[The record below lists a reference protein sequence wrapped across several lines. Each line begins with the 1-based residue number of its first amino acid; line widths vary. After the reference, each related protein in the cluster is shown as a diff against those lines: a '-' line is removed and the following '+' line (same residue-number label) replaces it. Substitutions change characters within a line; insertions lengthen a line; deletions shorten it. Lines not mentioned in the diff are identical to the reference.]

1 MPIHQSPVLYPWRV
15 SQSTVAAI
23 YILQY
28 NCTAGGRCEWRPD
41 RARSWLQCKRA
52 FFVPLKE
59 CLMKFMRMSC
69 PLSHT
74 SRCKS
79 RHRNPVC
86 LHWNQNQEYEADSSC
101 AEIQNLSIKYC
112 RYLCVRILIFATLS
126 RLRAMLQPW
135 RGSSHGITAERCSGL
150 EQTKHFPAAAGQQQQ
165 LGAAWNVK
173 VSTKFHGTQIGEGA
187 MLSTSNNRQLVR
199 LAGSLKLHVEQPFL
213 KSSSNIVK
221 NFLWH
226 LQWNEVSQSPWCS
239 QQWASWSVGD
249 EYVYTDDDVTK
260 LGLVRFNHLLNVF
273 SSLKVYH
280 SF

>member
-1 MPIHQSPVLYPWRV
+1 MTYQGTACAYSPVLYPWRV
-15 SQSTVAAI
+15 SQSTFAAI

-74 SRCKS
+74 SLCKS

-112 RYLCVRILIFATLS
+112 RYLCEYWYLQHYLGCVQYCSLGGVHNMASQRRDARALSKLNIFL
-126 RLRAMLQPW
+126 M
-135 RGSSHGITAERCSGL
+135 
-150 EQTKHFPAAAGQQQQ
+150 Q
-165 LGAAWNVK
+165 LG
-173 VSTKFHGTQIGEGA
+173 
-187 MLSTSNNRQLVR
+187 SNN
-199 LAGSLKLHVEQPFL
+199 
-213 KSSSNIVK
+213 N
-221 NFLWH
+221 
-226 LQWNEVSQSPWCS
+226 
-239 QQWASWSVGD
+239 
-249 EYVYTDDDVTK
+249 
-260 LGLVRFNHLLNVF
+260 
-273 SSLKVYH
+273 
-280 SF
+280 